1 MWADSLQL
9 FEHQHL
15 LRLLTLGGSSVLIGA
30 LLLLVLSLR
39 RIRAPLLSHFATQCA
54 VWGGAELIWGAYA
67 IRDIPLRD
75 YDGAASLAQL
85 LWIAIGLEAGAIL
98 VGITLAIGGWTYVKR
113 LGVVG
118 SGIGIA
124 VQGSALIVLDLILVR
139 AIRL

>member
-1 MWADSLQL
+1 MWADTLQL

-15 LRLLTLGGSSVLIGA
+15 LRLMTLGGSSVLIGA
-30 LLLLVLSLR
+30 LLLLVLSFR

-54 VWGGAELIWGAYA
+54 IWGMAELMWVAYA

-75 YDGAASLAQL
+75 YDGAASLAQV

-98 VGITLAIGGWTYVKR
+98 IGVTLAIGGWTYVKR

-124 VQGSALIVLDLILVR
+124 VQGTALLVLDFILVR

>member
-1 MWADSLQL
+1 MWADTLQQL
-9 FEHQHL
+9 EHQHL
-15 LRLLTLGGSSVLIGA
+15 LRLMTLGGSSVLTGA
-30 LLLLVLSLR
+30 LLLLVLPLR

-54 VWGGAELIWGAYA
+54 VWGVAELIWVAYA

-98 VGITLAIGGWTYVKR
+98 VGITLAIGGWTHVKR
-113 LGVVG
+113 PGVVG
-118 SGIGIA
+118 SGLGIA
-124 VQGSALIVLDLILVR
+124 VQGAALMVLDLILVR

>member
-1 MWADSLQL
+1 MWADTLQL

-15 LRLLTLGGSSVLIGA
+15 LRLMTLGGSSVLIGA

-54 VWGGAELIWGAYA
+54 IWGMAELIWVAFA

-75 YDGAASLAQL
+75 YDGAASLARL
-85 LWIAIGLEAGAIL
+85 LWIAIGLEAGVIL
-98 VGITLAIGGWTYVKR
+98 IGVTLAVGGWTYVKR
-113 LGVVG
+113 LGVIG

-124 VQGSALIVLDLILVR
+124 VQGTALIVLDLILVR